1 MDYNSQWQQPPAPAI
16 QPPEMNQS
24 TAVDAYYASY
34 YGYYANPNPSS
45 ISDLQTYESSAIA
58 IPPPPGVV
66 DSTAAVIATTSYVT
80 VDTTPYYTLDMNAQ
94 QNSAWPG
101 LTEQSHS
108 IYPPDFSWTGHIVQ
122 AQLPGMKKGKVVRSA
137 YCEVCKVDCNGP
149 SVFEQHILG
158 KKHLKNLRS

>member
-94 QNSAWPG
+94 QNSAWPVSCFRNMNA
-101 LTEQSHS
+101 LMRK
-108 IYPPDFSWTGHIVQ
+108 
-122 AQLPGMKKGKVVRSA
+122 L
-137 YCEVCKVDCNGP
+137 
-149 SVFEQHILG
+149 
-158 KKHLKNLRS
+158 